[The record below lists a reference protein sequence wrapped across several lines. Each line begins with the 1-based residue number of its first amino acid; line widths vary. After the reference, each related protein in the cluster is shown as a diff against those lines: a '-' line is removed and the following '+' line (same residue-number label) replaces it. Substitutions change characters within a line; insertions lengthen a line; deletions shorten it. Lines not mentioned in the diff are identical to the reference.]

1 MAFQLPA
8 DCLKEIIEFLEKDKN
23 SLRSCLLVNR
33 LWCTVA
39 VRILW
44 RNVWNIQYSIHY
56 NPYRKHVPLLII
68 STIIACLPNESK
80 NLLSINGIFIPTPT
94 TNLPLFDYISFI
106 KVLCFRQIERIVE
119 DALINQKINTSNN
132 KYLVLKELLKAFM
145 NQIPSLK
152 VLNYN
157 VNYSVTIRNIPF
169 VSFPK
174 AKDCLID
181 LLEFKSDLF
190 IYPEHIYQLSQICH
204 NIQTLSINLHSDVSN
219 GIKDLIFSQNSLKSL
234 GLVYKNKY
242 VKDIIPVLSKH
253 HNTLTKLHI
262 HIIDE
267 NMYTIFSFIS
277 SFRNLQELVIFST
290 YIPDE
295 LQHMIFPNLQV
306 FRFIDNCDV
315 STKILIKFLENN
327 GRTLTDL
334 CIDGYADKSLNL
346 SIIQCCSNLKNLFII
361 IEKNELDILKSI
373 FDGCQ
378 YLESIKILCGGHF
391 INEKEMLGVIAK
403 YSPKNFYKLKIN
415 NYRSSQ
421 LLLEELESFFIGWGK
436 RTSQKS
442 LTLITTTRSNITII
456 EKYKKLDIVKEFKTE
471 TYDLDEYLID

>member
-80 NLLSINGIFIPTPT
+80 NLLSINGISIPTPT
-94 TNLPLFDYISFI
+94 TNLPPFDYISFI

-181 LLEFKSDLF
+181 LLEFKSDLC
-190 IYPEHIYQLSQICH
+190 IYPKHIYQLSQICH
-204 NIQTLSINLHSDVSN
+204 NIQTLSINLHSDVTN
-219 GIKDLIFSQNSLKSL
+219 GIKDLISSQNSLKSL
-234 GLVYKNKY
+234 DLKLYKNKC

-253 HNTLTKLHI
+253 HDTLTKLHI
-262 HIIDE
+262 DKTYE
-267 NMYTIFSFIS
+267 NISFFS
-277 SFRNLQELVIFST
+277 SFRNLKELVIFST
-290 YIPDE
+290 YITDE

-306 FRFIDNCDV
+306 FGFIDHSHSYYFSKSN
-315 STKILIKFLENN
+315 SKIFIKFLKNN
-327 GRTLTDL
+327 GKTLTNL
-334 CIDGYADKSLNL
+334 YIDGCTDKLLNL
-346 SIIQCCSNLKNLFII
+346 SIIHYCPNLKDLNIL
-361 IEKNELDILKSI
+361 IEKNESDTLKSMLS
-373 FDGCQ
+373 GCQ
-378 YLESIKILCGGHF
+378 YLESIKIRCGGRF
-391 INEKEMLGVIAK
+391 IN
-403 YSPKNFYKLKIN
+403 
-415 NYRSSQ
+415 
-421 LLLEELESFFIGWGK
+421 
-436 RTSQKS
+436 
-442 LTLITTTRSNITII
+442 
-456 EKYKKLDIVKEFKTE
+456 
-471 TYDLDEYLID
+471 

>member
-1 MAFQLPA
+1 M
-8 DCLKEIIEFLEKDKN
+8 
-23 SLRSCLLVNR
+23 
-33 LWCTVA
+33 
-39 VRILW
+39 
-44 RNVWNIQYSIHY
+44 
-56 NPYRKHVPLLII
+56 
-68 STIIACLPNESK
+68 
-80 NLLSINGIFIPTPT
+80 
-94 TNLPLFDYISFI
+94 
-106 KVLCFRQIERIVE
+106 
-119 DALINQKINTSNN
+119 
-132 KYLVLKELLKAFM
+132 
-145 NQIPSLK
+145 
-152 VLNYN
+152 
-157 VNYSVTIRNIPF
+157 
-169 VSFPK
+169 
-174 AKDCLID
+174 ID

-190 IYPEHIYQLSQICH
+190 IYLEHIYQLSQICH

-346 SIIQCCSNLKNLFII
+346 SIIQCCPNLKNLFII

-378 YLESIKILCGGHF
+378 YLESIKTWCGGHF

-415 NYRSSQ
+415 NYRPSQ
-421 LLLEELESFFIGWGK
+421 LLPEELESFFIGWGK

-456 EKYKKLDIVKEFKTE
+456 EKYKKLGIVKEFKTE